1 MKKYSFIR
9 RIFFAFKQTEKP
21 ENWLLQKIKENPFQF
36 LWSLSLT
43 CGGFFLFFFFLQMGF
58 MPDINFSEVSGILIA
73 SALIGGYLTVLFTVL
88 PMVPV
93 ILVLSGKKLKIWT
106 EDSLKKNKNRLNL
119 PLIILDTA
127 SILFLAYIIC
137 SPNIDTI
144 KLLPPYAG
152 CLIILAISVGSL
164 CFYFRE
170 KIFFF
175 KKEILVECVFNFS
188 LIFFLFLVFF
198 ILTGRFEISG
208 NDRIDSIIVFI
219 LLMYLQRLIANT
231 IINTSDAITSSDVAN
246 SSNKPNACFYVIIAA
261 ILSIVIFLFTGAFPK
276 FSKIAVYHLGLGER
290 QVSVLL
296 KKEGCDIFNAISKST
311 GEGEICKDNSVD
323 SIYLKSRIASPYVFE
338 KHKEIKKE
346 EDSKKKEEN
355 KVLWRITIPKEYV
368 VSLILQ
374 KQNSGQSIGS
384 QSSDSSAQNNQL
396 PDSSSP
402 NKTPAQ
408 TSPEKCLTTC
418 CMCCVPAASCHIPPN
433 CPSKAKQESE
443 SRAQPC

>member
-73 SALIGGYLTVLFTVL
+73 SALIGGQLIVLFTALLMAPIIFVL
-88 PMVPV
+88 N
-93 ILVLSGKKLKIWT
+93 IEDWKKWARDRLKQ
-106 EDSLKKNKNRLNL
+106 ENKDYNL
-119 PLIILDTA
+119 FSIILDVL
-127 SILFLAYIIC
+127 SILLLTYYLFSPFKDILQNLC
-137 SPNIDTI
+137 SSFTHNPFNRIS
-144 KLLPPYAG
+144 
-152 CLIILAISVGSL
+152 LIIIIAAPVAAHLIPIIL
-164 CFYFRE
+164 CKRKNLSYAPDDFLEFL
-170 KIFFF
+170 F
-175 KKEILVECVFNFS
+175 LFS
-188 LIFFLFLVFF
+188 LIFFLA
-198 ILTGRFEISG
+198 
-208 NDRIDSIIVFI
+208 IVFYMFTYGLQI
-219 LLMYLQRLIANT
+219 PKKELIPTLAAFVLIMYLQRIIAY
-231 IINTSDAITSSDVAN
+231 IVINS
-246 SSNKPNACFYVIIAA
+246 PNDINIERYIIAA
-261 ILSIVIFLFTGAFPK
+261 ILVGILFLLTGAITR
-276 FSKIAVYHLGLGER
+276 FSRGAVFLLGLGER

-338 KHKEIKKE
+338 RHKNNEM
-346 EDSKKKEEN
+346 
-355 KVLWRITIPKEYV
+355 LWRITIPKEYV
-368 VSLILQ
+368 VSLIFQ

-408 TSPEKCLTTC
+408 TSPAKCLTTC